1 MTVYIENEHEFQFN
15 FDYEQVAKKVVEAVL
30 DAEKCPYEAEV
41 NIDLSDDDYIR
52 EINKKFRDKDSSTDV
67 LSFPLVEFTKPAEY
81 DILKGDK
88 ASYFDHDSGELMLGD
103 IVISIP
109 TAIKQAGEYGHDLK
123 REYAFLITH
132 SVLHLL
138 GYDHLDEAQAK
149 VMEIKQEA
157 ILSALQIER

>member
-1 MTVYIENEHEFQFN
+1 MTVYIENELEFQFN

-30 DAEKCPYEAEV
+30 DTEKCPYEAEV
-41 NIDLSDDDYIR
+41 NIDLSDDDYVR
-52 EINKKFRDKDSSTDV
+52 EINKKFRNKDSSTDV

-88 ASYFDHDSGELMLGD
+88 VSYFDHDSGELMLGD

-109 TAIKQAGEYGHDLK
+109 TAIKQAGEYRHDLK